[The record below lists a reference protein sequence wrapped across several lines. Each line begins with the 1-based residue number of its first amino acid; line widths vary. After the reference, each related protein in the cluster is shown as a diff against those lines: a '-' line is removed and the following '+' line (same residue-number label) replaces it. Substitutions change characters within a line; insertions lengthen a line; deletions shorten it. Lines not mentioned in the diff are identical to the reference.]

1 LIAVIVAVAKFGIS
15 ATFNMCYMSSI
26 LLLPTILVSGAFG
39 FCNAVAQFVTI
50 PAPLIA
56 DLPMPTPLYI
66 NLAFISIT
74 TVSASFLIEKLPK
87 FI

>member
-1 LIAVIVAVAKFGIS
+1 
-15 ATFNMCYMSSI
+15 MSSI

-39 FCNAVAQFVTI
+39 FANAIAHLVTS
-50 PAPLIA
+50 PAPFIA

-66 NLAFISIT
+66 NLVFISIT
-74 TVSASFLIEKLPK
+74 TVSANFLIEKLPK